1 MASFKRARLFVN
13 ENFASEDV
21 YIRDEVWVAKLVK
34 SENDY
39 QIFKYRIRYYRSN
52 NPMAFGFMGEDDD
65 QYQQVSAA
73 IEEMGPAISC
83 YLEIWNG
90 NSWGKCLDWLGE
102 PTDSVEKA
110 FDDLNN
116 QFRSFITCVPLD
128 ASEPSSFVPPTK
140 KDPKVIKPK
149 KDFLSSKI
157 NKAAVKVDL
166 DKLLK
171 PEPNDI
177 EDILKP
183 NTKIDNDPDPDPDSD
198 DDEDFWI

>member
-34 SENDY
+34 NENDY
-39 QIFKYRIRYYRSN
+39 QIFKYRIRYYRSS
-52 NPMAFGFMGEDDD
+52 NPMAFGFVGDDDD

-83 YLEIWNG
+83 YLELWNG
-90 NSWGKCLDWLGE
+90 SSWGKCLDWLGE
-102 PTDSVEKA
+102 PTDIVEKA

-116 QFRSFITCVPLD
+116 QFRSFITCVPLET
-128 ASEPSSFVPPTK
+128 SEPEPFTPPTK

-149 KDFLSSKI
+149 KDFLTSKI
-157 NKAAVKVDL
+157 NKAAMKVDL
-166 DKLLK
+166 DKLIK

-177 EDILKP
+177 KDLLKSEP
-183 NTKIDNDPDPDPDSD
+183 KRDNDSDPDSD

>member
-39 QIFKYRIRYYRSN
+39 QIFKYRIRYYRSS
-52 NPMAFGFMGEDDD
+52 NPMAFGFMGDDDD

-83 YLEIWNG
+83 YLELWNG
-90 NSWGKCLDWLGE
+90 SSWGKCLDWLGE

-116 QFRSFITCVPLD
+116 QFRSFITCVPLK
-128 ASEPSSFVPPTK
+128 ASEPAPFIPPTK

-157 NKAAVKVDL
+157 NKAAMKVDL

-177 EDILKP
+177 KDLLKP
-183 NTKIDNDPDPDPDSD
+183 GSKRDDDPDSD